1 MINKVAVLGA
11 GTMGHSIAN
20 NFASHGVEVN
30 LYESYESVRNT
41 VNQRITDE
49 LRIMIEEGYFE
60 EGIIEST
67 LANIHLFAELEPA
80 VRDVDFVIEAT
91 PEILEL
97 KKELFTQLDRF
108 CRPDTIL
115 ASNTSSLKLHDMTTG
130 ISEARKAKAI
140 IAHCYNPP
148 HLIPIVELSFFG
160 NMSLEDYNEVKELFE
175 RCEKVPVKVKKD
187 VTGMIANRLLHA
199 QARECFHL
207 IDEGI
212 ADPEDVDK
220 ALMFGPCFR
229 NATTG
234 MLECADMGGLDIWY
248 AAECNFFP
256 DFCNSATPSR
266 TMGDHVEA
274 GEYGYKTGK
283 GFFEYPEETKQQMLE
298 DFNRRL
304 IIQLKASRNYKR
316 GPKD

>member
-1 MINKVAVLGA
+1 MINKVAVIGA
-11 GTMGHSIAN
+11 GTMGHSFAN
-20 NFASHGVEVN
+20 NFASHGMEVN
-30 LYESYESVRNT
+30 LYESFDNVRET
-41 VNQRITDE
+41 VSDRIHAE
-49 LRIMIEEGYFE
+49 LQIMVEEGYFE
-60 EGIIEST
+60 EGIIEKT
-67 LANIHLFAELEPA
+67 LANIHLFSELEPA

-91 PEILEL
+91 PERLDL
-97 KKELFTQLDRF
+97 KRELFKQLDQY
-108 CRPDTIL
+108 CRADAII
-115 ASNTSSLKLHDMTTG
+115 ASNTSSLKLHDMITE
-130 ISEARKAKAI
+130 IADERKAKVM
-140 IAHCYNPP
+140 IAHAYNPP
-148 HLIPIVELSFFG
+148 HLIPIIELSFFG
-160 NMSLEDYNEVKELFE
+160 NMSQEDYNEVKDFFE

-187 VTGMIANRLLHA
+187 VTGMVANRLLHA

-256 DFCNSATPSR
+256 DFCNSDKPSK
-266 TMGDHVEA
+266 TMGMHVEA

-283 GFFEYPEETKQQMLE
+283 GFFEYPEETKEQMLE

-304 IIQLKASRNYKR
+304 ITQLKASRNYK
-316 GPKD
+316 KKK